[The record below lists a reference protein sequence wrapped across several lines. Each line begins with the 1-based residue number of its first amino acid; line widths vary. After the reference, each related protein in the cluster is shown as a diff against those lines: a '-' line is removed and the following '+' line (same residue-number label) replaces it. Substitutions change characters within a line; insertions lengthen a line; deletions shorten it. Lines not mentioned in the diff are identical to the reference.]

1 VKAIAL
7 VLTYLRGSALS
18 AAKIF
23 TSGGSLSPLGFQM
36 RLVMTREEI
45 TSFLKQ
51 HKGEM
56 ALRFGVQ
63 KIGLFGSYARGE
75 AREDSD
81 IDITVELKGDNLA
94 DNFFGVLHF
103 LEDNLQ
109 HKIDLGIESNIRP
122 EIRAKVMKEIIY
134 V

>member
-1 VKAIAL
+1 VQVCQECRFDTHGISKHNE
-7 VLTYLRGSALS
+7 VR
-18 AAKIF
+18 
-23 TSGGSLSPLGFQM
+23 
-36 RLVMTREEI
+36 MTREEI
-45 TSFLKQ
+45 TSFLEQ

-103 LEDNLQ
+103 LEDKLQ
-109 HKIDLGIESNIRP
+109 HKIDLGIESNLRP
-122 EIRAKVMKEIIY
+122 EIREKVKKEMIY